1 MASTVPASQFRVAG
15 SKFTVF
21 YWDGKLIAHMNQLA
35 HTSPAPVADAVA
47 IQPLDARRPLAVITP
62 NAIGMG
68 TLVLE
73 IVELYNAPV
82 WQELVTLASVISGK
96 NANGNSPISSGNN
109 DSNNATDLADIFNAV
124 STYTKQIVVTKYVYP
139 PSGSN
144 AKPFQELYNNC
155 VISDFQD
162 GETVS
167 IGTMQL
173 YKQIT
178 VNYTHYIRTFT
189 S

>member
-1 MASTVPASQFRVAG
+1 MASKVPASQFRVVG

-21 YWDGKLIAHMNQLA
+21 YWDGKLIAHCNQLA

-47 IQPLDARRPLAVITP
+47 IQPIDARRPLAVITP

-73 IVELYNAPV
+73 IVELYGLSV
-82 WQELVTLASVISGK
+82 WEELESLADNVKGK
-96 NANGNSPISSGNN
+96 NANSGSPITAGNN
-109 DSNNATDLADIFNAV
+109 DQNNATDLADIFNAM
-124 STYTKQIVVTKYVYP
+124 SATTTPITVTKYVYP

-144 AKPFQELYNNC
+144 QDQYQENYFNC
-155 VISDFQD
+155 VISNYQD
-162 GETVS
+162 GETVT
-167 IGTMQL
+167 IGSMQV

-178 VNYTHYIRTFT
+178 INYTHYKRT
-189 S
+189 SS

>member
-1 MASTVPASQFRVAG
+1 MASNVPASQFRVAG

-21 YWDGKLIAHMNQLA
+21 YWDGKLIAHCNQLA

-73 IVELYNAPV
+73 IVELYGLSV
-82 WQELVTLASVISGK
+82 WEELQSLATAIKGK
-96 NANGNSPISSGNN
+96 AANGNSPITSGNN
-109 DSNNATDLADIFNAV
+109 DQNNATDLADIFNAV
-124 STYTKQIVVTKYVYP
+124 SAYTQPIQVTKYVYP
-139 PSGSN
+139 PAGSN
-144 AKPFQELYNNC
+144 QGQYQENYFNC
-155 VISDFQD
+155 VISNYQD

-167 IGTMQL
+167 IGTMQI

-178 VNYTHYIRTFT
+178 VNYTHYKRT
-189 S
+189 SS